1 VSLDRVRKRGSYP
14 VRRTGGNMHGMN
26 PARGESFLRG
36 VNSMVK
42 LLRAHGGCL
51 GRNRR

>member
-1 VSLDRVRKRGSYP
+1 MDGDRTPEVHRRKYAWSDSQQEAA
-14 VRRTGGNMHGMN
+14 
-26 PARGESFLRG
+26 ARLCFLRG

>member
-1 VSLDRVRKRGSYP
+1 MQVEPWLILCDTGVDYYQNVDCSMSQRYLLCCVR
-14 VRRTGGNMHGMN
+14 
-26 PARGESFLRG
+26 

>member
-1 VSLDRVRKRGSYP
+1 MREHSELGSSYFSGEVKYVFSDQDRSDAAP
-14 VRRTGGNMHGMN
+14 C
-26 PARGESFLRG
+26 AG

-51 GRNRR
+51 GIDR